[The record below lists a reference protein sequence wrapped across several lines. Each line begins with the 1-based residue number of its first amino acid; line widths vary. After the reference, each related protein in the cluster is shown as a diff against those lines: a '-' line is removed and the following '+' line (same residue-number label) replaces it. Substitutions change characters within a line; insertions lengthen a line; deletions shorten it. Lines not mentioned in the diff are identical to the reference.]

1 MGAIRKRLDLP
12 QRDEF
17 DVLECLSSQSLCWAG
32 GYWLCSST
40 YDVQGCLMSS
50 AFNNES
56 LFPRSG
62 SLEPDSIDHNDPEL
76 IQALVENQTLKEQIA
91 SQTQF
96 MHLLTHQLATPLTSL
111 SGSVD
116 LLAEPALDA
125 VHRQEFLGVVKQ
137 QVRRL
142 QDLLADLTAIRS
154 LETGALETNA
164 SDFSLPSLVEEVVD
178 SFRPYPIASDLDPN
192 LPLVWG
198 DRWQVSQVLVNLL
211 SNAIKY
217 SPEGSP
223 VDVGADLLSSGW
235 VEVWV
240 RDYGLG
246 IPEADRPH
254 LFEQF
259 YRVRHR
265 DRHHIQ
271 GTGLG
276 LSLCKL
282 LVENQGGQMDFDSVH
297 GEGSRFYFTLPTA
310 QGSNW

>member
-1 MGAIRKRLDLP
+1 MASP
-12 QRDEF
+12 F
-17 DVLECLSSQSLCWAG
+17 NSAFHN
-32 GYWLCSST
+32 
-40 YDVQGCLMSS
+40 S

-56 LFPRSG
+56 LFPRSS
-62 SLEPDSIDHNDPEL
+62 SLDLSKVDRSDPEL
-76 IQALVENQTLKEQIA
+76 MQALVENQTLKEQIA

-116 LLAEPALDA
+116 LLTEPALDTE
-125 VHRQEFLGVVKQ
+125 HRQEFLNLVRQ
-137 QVRRL
+137 QVSRL

-154 LETGALETNA
+154 LETGALETHA
-164 SDFSLPSLVEEVVD
+164 SGFSLVSLVEEVID
-178 SFRPYPIASDLDPN
+178 SFHPYPISGDVGAD

-217 SPEGSP
+217 SPDGSP
-223 VDVGADLLSSGW
+223 VEVGAHLLSSGW
-235 VEVWV
+235 MEIWV
-240 RDYGLG
+240 KDYGLG

-254 LFEQF
+254 LFERF
-259 YRVRHR
+259 YRVRHC

-282 LVENQGGQMDFDSVH
+282 LVENQGGQMDFESVH
-297 GEGSRFYFTLPTA
+297 GKGSRFYFTLPTA
-310 QGSNW
+310 QGSNR